1 MDPKPIKNKVLRD
14 MYSKLSPDSKTYDKF
29 DRFLT
34 ILAEAESFSGKKMK
48 SDKSSAKGYY
58 HFTDASLPTAR
69 TRLGN
74 IYKSKGMD
82 AKEVERLMSGDV
94 MSMSQEDQSILV
106 LANLMEG
113 PKAPFKDWVAG
124 KVSDADLYY
133 YGHHTDDPN
142 AISSKGKVY
151 ENWYDA
157 ANRLGI
163 TDKKP
168 VNLHQASPTKQKIQ
182 EGTSIMAYGKP
193 EGYVE
198 PDPEEPQLIKSSE
211 YMDPMMKLI
220 HNIYFGAKDNI
231 PTVKK
236 PKSKIDSNQ
245 FPLGGEILS
254 AAGGPL
260 GAANMAAGMAG
271 DLLGAF
277 LPKPSFNNVANSS
290 DYSFGKDA
298 TKDQAQKM
306 AGINS
311 GIDIV
316 TNELGKIP
324 VVGGFAKLAG
334 QGVKGIAGLFG
345 NKSSDED
352 KMAEYMSMFRQ
363 ENEEQR
369 KSNYA
374 NANWAAMGG
383 ELSGMSEEGVQ
394 EITTG
399 GTHEQN
405 PNGGVFVGM
414 GANGKPNTVEE
425 GEIVVDFP
433 GGKKF
438 VFTNRF

>member
-14 MYSKLSPDSKTYDKF
+14 MYSKLSPDPKTYDKF

-34 ILAEAESFSGKKMK
+34 ILAEAESFSGKKMT
-48 SDKSSAKGYY
+48 SDQGTTAKGYY
-58 HFTDASLPTAR
+58 HFTDDSLPTAR
-69 TRLGN
+69 NRLAN
-74 IYKSKGMD
+74 IYKNRGMD
-82 AKEVERLMSGDV
+82 VKEIVRLMNGDI
-94 MSMSQEDQSILV
+94 MKMSQEDQSILV

-157 ANRLGI
+157 ASRLGI
-163 TDKKP
+163 NDKIP

-198 PDPEEPQLIKSSE
+198 PETERTLNTSE
-211 YMDPMMKLI
+211 YMDPMARLI
-220 HNIYFGAKDNI
+220 KNIYFGAKANI
-231 PTVKK
+231 PTVKSTGK
-236 PKSKIDSNQ
+236 KDSNQ

-260 GAANMAAGMAG
+260 GAASMAAGMAG

-316 TNELGKIP
+316 TNELDKIP

-414 GANGKPNTVEE
+414 GSNGKPNTVEE

-433 GGKKF
+433 DGKKF